1 MILRIE
7 PFCTPGIC
15 AGFHKGK
22 PAIRGWTRLIAR
34 CIYQGVPHCKLAY
47 GPESK
52 GAAGAHLIRNGKLGS
67 RYRVHEKG
75 RGIGIPTA
83 IFTNYFNLVYTRW
96 DRNFQYRLVTEVT
109 GYDQV
114 VHFASDIISAGSR
127 TVWKYQSKQS
137 RIRIVTFFRNP
148 MNYVFKLSG
157 RISI

>member
-1 MILRIE
+1 
-7 PFCTPGIC
+7 
-15 AGFHKGK
+15 
-22 PAIRGWTRLIAR
+22 
-34 CIYQGVPHCKLAY
+34 
-47 GPESK
+47 
-52 GAAGAHLIRNGKLGS
+52 AAGAHLIRNGKLGS

-157 RISI
+157 RISICYYNASTTLTAAIHCSDIVIAYGKIGQPHSFIG